1 MSKKRLPVDPG
12 RESPAMLRLILG
24 SPLLCILLSL
34 FSWIEWA
41 AQGFA
46 PELSPRHWL
55 DYHGAL
61 FLGMSFAGGVVTVLA
76 AGSVWVL
83 GIIAIALGERLLGAL
98 RRAAATHP
106 A

>member
-1 MSKKRLPVDPG
+1 
-12 RESPAMLRLILG
+12 MLRLILG
-24 SPLLCILLSL
+24 APTLCIVISL

-61 FLGMSFAGGVVTVLA
+61 FLGMSFAGGVIALLA
-76 AGSVWVL
+76 SALLWTF
-83 GIIAIALGERLLGAL
+83 GIIAMAFGEGLLRAL
-98 RRAAATHP
+98 RRRRGY
-106 A
+106 

>member
-1 MSKKRLPVDPG
+1 MSNNCLPVHAG

-24 SPLLCILLSL
+24 APLLCILISL

-61 FLGMSFAGGVVTVLA
+61 FLGMSFAGGVIALLA
-76 AGSVWVL
+76 SGFLWML
-83 GIIAIALGERLLGAL
+83 GIIAMALGEGFLRALG
-98 RRAAATHP
+98 RCGGD
-106 A
+106 

>member
-1 MSKKRLPVDPG
+1 MSNNRLPVHAG
-12 RESPAMLRLILG
+12 RESPATLRLVLG
-24 SPLLCILLSL
+24 APLLCILISL

-61 FLGMSFAGGVVTVLA
+61 FLGMSFAGSFVALLA
-76 AGSVWVL
+76 VGFLWML
-83 GIIAIALGERLLGAL
+83 GIIAMAFGEGFLRAL
-98 RRAAATHP
+98 RRCGGD
-106 A
+106 